1 MFKLSSIKVGMKYQ
15 DVRNEIIKSN
25 NLIMSC
31 LPAFC
36 NSNYD
41 VAENFDTKEKVYVL
55 KDYDTGIIT
64 DVTTDYCKAVNVE
77 TAQRNIH
84 KIIYNNGWIFENEKE
99 SYS

>member
-41 VAENFDTKEKVYVL
+41 VAEKFDTKEKVYV
-55 KDYDTGIIT
+55 
-64 DVTTDYCKAVNVE
+64 
-77 TAQRNIH
+77 
-84 KIIYNNGWIFENEKE
+84 
-99 SYS
+99 

>member
-1 MFKLSSIKVGMKYQ
+1 MFKLSSIKIGMKYQ

-41 VAENFDTKEKVYVL
+41 VAKNLDTKEKVYVL
-55 KDYDTGIIT
+55 RDYDTGIIT
-64 DVTTDYCKAVNVE
+64 DVTADYYKAVNAK
-77 TAQRNIH
+77 TAH
-84 KIIYNNGWIFENEKE
+84 CDYDD
-99 SYS
+99 YDYD

>member
-25 NLIMSC
+25 NLVMSC

-41 VAENFDTKEKVYVL
+41 VVENLDTKKKVYVL
-55 KDYDTGIIT
+55 RDYDTGIIT
-64 DVTTDYCKAVNVE
+64 NVTTDYYKAVNAE
-77 TAQRNIH
+77 TVQRNISE
-84 KIIYNNGWIFENEKE
+84 ILYSNG
-99 SYS
+99 Y